1 MKKDNMYC
9 FSHNHEKWSVIH
21 GKNYVVID
29 FHKNTKIEL
38 KFKTWKKDKLH
49 CFTKPQKMNT
59 FKWKK
64 IKFILFLT
72 KPQKISL
79 ICGNESVVIDFQK
92 TKKIELTSNTSKKA
106 ISCFSNLIHVKRQNL
121 NNFQK
126 NYKKWYPIRRNYSF
140 VIHFS

>member
-1 MKKDNMYC
+1 M
-9 FSHNHEKWSVIH
+9 EKTTLLSIFTKTQKSNWNLKH
-21 GKNYVVID
+21 GKRTSYIV
-29 FHKNTKIEL
+29 
-38 KFKTWKKDKLH
+38 
-49 CFTKPQKMNT
+49 FTKPQKMNT
-59 FKWKK
+59 FTWKK

-106 ISCFSNLIHVKRQNL
+106 ISCFSNLIHVKKQNL

-126 NYKKWYPIRRNYSF
+126 NYKKWYPIRRNNSF
-140 VIHFS
+140 VIHFCKNR